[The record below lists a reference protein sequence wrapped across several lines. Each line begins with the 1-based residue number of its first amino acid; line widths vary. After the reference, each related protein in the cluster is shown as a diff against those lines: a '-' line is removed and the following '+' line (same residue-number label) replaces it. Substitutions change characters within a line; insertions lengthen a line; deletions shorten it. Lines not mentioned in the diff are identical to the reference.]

1 MKKLENYI
9 LENGKVINGEI
20 LKVDTFLNHQVD
32 PQIMDSIG
40 EEFYRYFRKYPINKV
55 VTIETSGIA
64 PALMCALRFQ
74 VPMVFIK
81 KAIPS
86 TMGEAYCAEV
96 FSFTK
101 NKAYQISVSKE
112 FIHKDDHI
120 LFIDDFLANGEAFSG
135 VEKICQEAGATIE
148 GVGIVIDKIFQKG
161 HNIIKEKGY
170 DIYSLAMIESLSDDG
185 IVFKKQ

>member
-40 EEFYRYFRKYPINKV
+40 EEFYHYFKKYPINKV

-86 TMGEAYCAEV
+86 TMGAAYSTEV

-101 NKAYQISVSKE
+101 NKTYQISVSKE

-120 LFIDDFLANGEAFSG
+120 LFIDDFLANGEAFAG
-135 VEKICQEAGATIE
+135 VEKICQEAGATID

-161 HNIIKEKGY
+161 HNAIKEKGY
-170 DIYSLAMIESLSDDG
+170 DIYSLAMIESLGNDS

>member
-64 PALMCALRFQ
+64 PALMLSL
-74 VPMVFIK
+74 I
-81 KAIPS
+81 
-86 TMGEAYCAEV
+86 
-96 FSFTK
+96 
-101 NKAYQISVSKE
+101 QI
-112 FIHKDDHI
+112 
-120 LFIDDFLANGEAFSG
+120 
-135 VEKICQEAGATIE
+135 
-148 GVGIVIDKIFQKG
+148 
-161 HNIIKEKGY
+161 
-170 DIYSLAMIESLSDDG
+170 
-185 IVFKKQ
+185 